1 MENSRPDGQE
11 QWSSKAEKPDDDPQA
26 TDKSLL
32 SGERWQQLFRDM
44 YQRAEVA
51 PDKSDHIERVYETR
65 HERKDVSAKTGLQL
79 GSVVAGAL
87 EEDEVS
93 DDSPFDHIPPPQIGS
108 TSPQTGDQ
116 SKTSTTKVPAYPSA
130 QSSRSLFSWVII
142 GLLIAAIIVLLTII
156 F

>member
-11 QWSSKAEKPDDDPQA
+11 QWSAKAEKPDDDPQA

-93 DDSPFDHIPPPQIGS
+93 DESPFDHMPA
-108 TSPQTGDQ
+108 PQTGSSSNPADQ
-116 SKTSTTKVPAYPSA
+116 SRSSTAKAPSYPSA
-130 QSSRSLFSWVII
+130 QSPRSLFSWVIV

>member
-11 QWSSKAEKPDDDPQA
+11 QWSAKAEKPDDDPQT

-32 SGERWQQLFRDM
+32 SGERWQQIFRDM

-93 DDSPFDHIPPPQIGS
+93 DESPFDHMPPPQTGS
-108 TSPQTGDQ
+108 NSNPANQ
-116 SKTSTTKVPAYPSA
+116 SKSSTAKVPAYPST
-130 QSSRSLFSWVII
+130 QSPRYLFGWIII
-142 GLLIAAIIVLLTII
+142 GLLVAAIIVLLTII